1 MSAILFV
8 IIVVFFAYPCCDGQK
23 SHRACDL
30 FSPSVAAAAD
40 NLHLQCPSPIGF
52 PEDSLSGSTAP
63 LEAREGSNLL
73 QVRSKRSSKLPSVAV
88 GGDIKQPQP
97 TLKPVAPTF
106 QPQTTPAMLRY
117 LSSRATAARVAVER
131 LLKPWQI
138 AGVLF
143 LLALLIVA
151 CLLLAVQAEEKRSG
165 ATSRQ
170 HHSPVIS
177 SRPTL
182 PPTSASSSPL
192 LGRSLF
198 KASTPPR
205 PQTIPPERTLSPAT
219 PKASVARMDAVAS
232 RHLCPGLV
240 VPHGNECHLAL
251 PVLNTPRDGST
262 GAVAFDVKD
271 LNGNC
276 VVTAEL
282 VLPQLGSSGFDM
294 ADKPLFTLWGTSR
307 RNVARGGDGQ
317 RLLAYCRTM
326 IGPGDGRKQVCIYDA
341 RDALFAMVVKDP
353 ADGRCVVSSGR
364 TSLRLYI
371 EPDKAPNRQQS
382 LRLYNDQRQ
391 LLAETSREPMSFNP
405 SGSYYKLRVG
415 SDMDVGLVLCALFSV
430 QCSSELA

>member
-8 IIVVFFAYPCCDGQK
+8 IIVVFFAYPCCNGQK

-165 ATSRQ
+165 ATSR
-170 HHSPVIS
+170 
-177 SRPTL
+177 
-182 PPTSASSSPL
+182 
-192 LGRSLF
+192 
-198 KASTPPR
+198 
-205 PQTIPPERTLSPAT
+205 
-219 PKASVARMDAVAS
+219 
-232 RHLCPGLV
+232 
-240 VPHGNECHLAL
+240 
-251 PVLNTPRDGST
+251 
-262 GAVAFDVKD
+262 
-271 LNGNC
+271 
-276 VVTAEL
+276 
-282 VLPQLGSSGFDM
+282 
-294 ADKPLFTLWGTSR
+294 
-307 RNVARGGDGQ
+307 
-317 RLLAYCRTM
+317 
-326 IGPGDGRKQVCIYDA
+326 
-341 RDALFAMVVKDP
+341 
-353 ADGRCVVSSGR
+353 
-364 TSLRLYI
+364 
-371 EPDKAPNRQQS
+371 
-382 LRLYNDQRQ
+382 
-391 LLAETSREPMSFNP
+391 
-405 SGSYYKLRVG
+405 
-415 SDMDVGLVLCALFSV
+415 
-430 QCSSELA
+430 